1 MNKIYIRGNEIAT
14 KEYVDSLSLGGDES
28 ALENYYTK
36 EEVNNLIENSDGG
49 NTDLSNYYTKEEI
62 NNVIAEINNTI
73 QKEIMP
79 DPSEDNV
86 GTIVQYIGDTNNT
99 YTTGYFYQVVEET
112 IINEGGTETIIY
124 KWEEIKNPEINLED
138 FATKEYVDEAVTN
151 NNYGKIYKAFA
162 LPDEDAVFNVGSG
175 SAIHS
180 LSKTLEAGLNDFMKE
195 CIKDNDYHKIL
206 HLGIGQVN
214 GKYTSFLLTSYAGKH
229 HMSIGGKEYY
239 KHIFKGVNIDSIL
252 NNNGKNQQQCIDT
265 YELTIQTD
273 PTAENPVADTEFY
286 RYRYKILEPDNK
298 IAYTP
303 TGDYNPATKKYVDDT
318 IATSIAGISATS
330 MEIATSLPTENISTS
345 TIYLVKDETASTDT
359 GNVYNEYI
367 YINGVWENIGS
378 TKTTVDLSQYSTT
391 EELSQMLSST
401 LANYLTTADLNASLS
416 NYYTKTAADSAI
428 AKATQK
434 GIQAYY
440 TMPEQN
446 SENAGKVYQYLGTT
460 NNQFTKGHFYY
471 LEENVDISPSEG
483 EIYSYNWIEL
493 ETQNPTDLSKYS
505 TTAQMNE
512 AISNAVNGIET
523 GSLSSIGDTLDMSTL
538 EDGLYTWEG
547 NKINTGSST
556 ISAQMVNSPTTVLV
570 ENGKAYFHTN
580 TGDLF
585 VLDKATMN
593 IKQINFMSDTLV
605 YESDLSNYYTKTEI
619 NTMIGDIN
627 SILDTINGEEV

>member
-99 YTTGYFYQVVEET
+99 YTTGYFYQIVEET
-112 IINEGGTETIIY
+112 IINEDGTETIIY

-138 FATKEYVDEAVTN
+138 FATKEYVNEAVAN

-162 LPDEDAVFNVGSG
+162 LPDEDAVFNVGNG

-180 LSKTLEAGLNDFMKE
+180 LSETLEAGLNDFMKE

-298 IAYTP
+298 IAYIP

-416 NYYTKTAADSAI
+416 NYYTKTATDSAI

-460 NNQFTKGHFYY
+460 NNQFIKGHFYY

-483 EIYSYNWIEL
+483 ENYSYNWIEL

-593 IKQINFMSDTLV
+593 IKQINYMSDTLV

-627 SILDTINGEEV
+627 SILDAINGEEV